1 MHRLKDIYPKNIL
14 LTLYN
19 SLIVPHLNYCI
30 LTWGSKIVNGH
41 KIHILQKKALRIITD
56 SDYIAHSEPICKE
69 LRLLKVTDMFQLTIW
84 KLYYK
89 LMNNL
94 LPPYFNSMKPKLPE
108 LCNVYSIRKPTFHL
122 PVIRHGFARQL
133 IGYKLLELLNTE
145 PGTLLVS
152 SKVHTHSFIG
162 FKIYIKNKV
171 IDSYSYICNKVFCES
186 CRRLT

>member
-1 MHRLKDIYPKNIL
+1 MYRLKDIYPKNIL

-19 SLIVPHLNYCI
+19 SFIVPHLNYCI

-84 KLYYK
+84 KFYFK

-94 LPPYFNSMKPKLPE
+94 LPPYFNSMKPKQPE

-122 PVIRHGFARQL
+122 PVIRQL
-133 IGYKLLELLNTE
+133 IGYKLLELLNTV
-145 PGTLLVS
+145 LVS
-152 SKVHTHSFIG
+152 SKVHTHSFNG
-162 FKIYIKNKV
+162 FKIYINNKV
-171 IDSYSYICNKVFCES
+171 IDSYSYCY
-186 CRRLT
+186 L